1 MNFNLDTEL
10 AKMFQ
15 ALRNKRGS
23 KVSNVASEVQDMISL
38 WKSVCIRNGIEASN
52 LPDFTTM
59 RLDSEPTF
67 PDISDLVGWA
77 KGTATS
83 TQKGNTWKPTYG
95 LTAKYDM
102 ELKLVDCDLWCSKS
116 GYGEEIEGNGYIV
129 QGFPGAF
136 WTDKGEIRGGTA
148 RDMIFASEPQRSQWL
163 AQFNRCP
170 MSGMVIVK
178 RKIEPVDGFTNANQ

>member
-1 MNFNLDTEL
+1 MNGNLEL
-10 AKMFQ
+10 EIGKMFQ

-38 WKSVCIRNGIEASN
+38 WKSVCIRNGIEASKI
-52 LPDFTTM
+52 PDFTTV

-83 TQKGNTWKPTYG
+83 TQKGNAWKPTYG

-116 GYGEEIEGNGYIV
+116 GYGEEIERNGYIV

-136 WTDKGEIRGGTA
+136 WTDKGDIRGGTA
-148 RDMIFASEPQRSQWL
+148 RDMSFASEGQRSRWL
-163 AQFNRCP
+163 NQFDRCP
-170 MSGMVIVK
+170 LSGSTII
-178 RKIEPVDGFTNANQ
+178 RRTIEPVEGFTNA